1 MFLKK
6 NAIVPYNGTFVDYMD
21 MLIYE
26 EQSKDHR
33 HRDQKKIEQLQKD
46 KSTYLQK
53 KNVLEETINYGCG
66 YNEYII
72 TPEEIIKLKQKL
84 MKLKHNGE

>member
-6 NAIVPYNGTFVDYMD
+6 NAIVPYNDTFVDYMD
-21 MLIYE
+21 MLVYE

-72 TPEEIIKLKQKL
+72 TPEEIIKFKQKL